1 MKQYST
7 TAIEMKYSYSS
18 THFYTHTRVH
28 ISILVFVLMKQ
39 YSTTAIEMKHS
50 YSSVHFYTRTHET
63 VLNYSYRDEVLILKY
78 TFLYSYSYS

>member
-18 THFYTHTRVH
+18 VHFYTH
-28 ISILVFVLMKQ
+28 
-39 YSTTAIEMKHS
+39 
-50 YSSVHFYTRTHET
+50 TRTHET
-63 VLNYSYRDEVLILKY
+63 VLNYSYRDEVLILEY